1 LEDHLSHTGPKVG
14 TSEEASSYLN
24 YLILLSIVA
33 IAAYLVFHNKKKV
46 LFNLLKAF
54 FFDRALI

>member
-46 LFNLLKAF
+46 LFLFIKSF
-54 FFDRALI
+54 FPI